1 MSHTVYLHIDDHML
15 LKVLQDMKVRETCEK
30 KIVFGIMFLSSQRTN
45 DKKKLYIG
53 SSTCQYLPTFVFAD
67 HQRTHFT
74 NISIAY
80 P

>member
-45 DKKKLYIG
+45 DKKNCILDPQRANTYQHLFLLIINEHIL
-53 SSTCQYLPTFVFAD
+53 QTF
-67 HQRTHFT
+67 
-74 NISIAY
+74 